1 MLLLLSRSIQFSHCT
16 EALPFISAL
25 LFVSS
30 VGIVSGMA
38 QAQPNPQ
45 VNAMCANIAA
55 KLYPLGINAVPNVQ
69 VAYEEVYQITNILG
83 ELNHGVKRNDFGFP
97 GSAQGFCI
105 LCKMAVL
112 FVRRKVLIA
121 RLGLGAVQDPV
132 FPPDFKHWIF

>member
-1 MLLLLSRSIQFSHCT
+1 
-16 EALPFISAL
+16 
-25 LFVSS
+25 
-30 VGIVSGMA
+30 MA

-55 KLYPLGINAVPNVQ
+55 RLYPLGIQAMANVQ
-69 VAYEEVYQITNILG
+69 AAHDEIKQITTTLG

-97 GSAQGFCI
+97 GSAQRFCV

-112 FVRRKVLIA
+112 FVKHKVLISG
-121 RLGLGAVQDPV
+121 LGLGEVQDPV

>member
-1 MLLLLSRSIQFSHCT
+1 M
-16 EALPFISAL
+16 
-25 LFVSS
+25 
-30 VGIVSGMA
+30 GIVRCMA

-55 KLYPLGINAVPNVQ
+55 KLYPLEIQVMPNVQ
-69 VAYEEVYQITNILG
+69 AAHEEIQQITTTLG

-97 GSAQGFCI
+97 GSAQRFRV

-112 FVRRKVLIA
+112 FIRHKVLIS
-121 RLGLGAVQDPV
+121 GLGQGAAQDPV